1 MPAVAENV
9 GKTIGNL
16 HDVGNVSPAEQAN
29 TKCGTENV
37 CSSGARAREPA
48 CVSAFVFF
56 GAFRRFGVFEGGK

>member
-16 HDVGNVSPAEQAN
+16 HDVGNDSQAN

-37 CSSGARAREPA
+37 CSSGARARAPA
-48 CVSAFVFF
+48 CVCVF
-56 GAFRRFGVFEGGK
+56 GAFRRFCVFG